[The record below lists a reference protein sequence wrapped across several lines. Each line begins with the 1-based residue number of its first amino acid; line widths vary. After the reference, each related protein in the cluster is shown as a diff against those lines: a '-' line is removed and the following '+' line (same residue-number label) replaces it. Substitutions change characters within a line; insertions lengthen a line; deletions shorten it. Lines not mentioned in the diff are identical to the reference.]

1 MFKKTFLP
9 VALILG
15 ALTATPLAQ
24 ASDAF
29 DGLDAARAGDYGQA
43 ATLIAPLAMQGNPQ
57 AQFNLALM
65 YHSGAGVA
73 QNEAEAVAWY
83 HKAAE
88 NGSSQAQEFLAAGY
102 AEGWFGLPH
111 DVAKAKYWYQKSQIE

>member
-1 MFKKTFLP
+1 M
-9 VALILG
+9 
-15 ALTATPLAQ
+15 Q

-73 QNEAEAVAWY
+73 RNEAEAVAWY
-83 HKAAE
+83 HKTAE

-111 DVAKAKYWYQKSQIE
+111 DAEKAKFWYKKSQVE

>member
-1 MFKKTFLP
+1 MFKKMFFP
-9 VALILG
+9 AALIFA
-15 ALTATPLAQ
+15 ALTAAPLAQ

-73 QNEAEAVAWY
+73 QNEAEAVVWY

-88 NGSSQAQEFLAAGY
+88 NGKRPAAPSIQLSLMPVQTAMAADHQCGC
-102 AEGWFGLPH
+102 
-111 DVAKAKYWYQKSQIE
+111 

>member
-9 VALILG
+9 AALIFA
-15 ALTATPLAQ
+15 ALTAAPLAQ
-24 ASDAF
+24 ASDTF

-43 ATLIAPLAMQGNPQ
+43 ATLITPLAMQGNPQ
-57 AQFNLALM
+57 AQFNLALL

-73 QNEAEAVAWY
+73 LNEKEAVALY

-88 NGSSQAQEFLAAGY
+88 NGSSQAQEFLAVGY

-111 DVAKAKYWYQKSQIE
+111 DAEKAKYWYQQSQVE